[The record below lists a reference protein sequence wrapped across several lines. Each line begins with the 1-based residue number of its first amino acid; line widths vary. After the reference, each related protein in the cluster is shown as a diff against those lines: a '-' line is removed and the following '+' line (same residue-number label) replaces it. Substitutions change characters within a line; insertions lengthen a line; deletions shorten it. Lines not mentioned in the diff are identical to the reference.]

1 MNAPDPLKP
10 ATEAADGYG
19 ADRNWMVWAYAFEPG
34 RSSLPVPAEAL
45 RDRLAGMGR
54 DGTFLWLHF
63 VTSASS
69 ERWMRS
75 HLDLPESFY
84 EGLHG
89 ETASTRLEQQDLS
102 LVSVLHDVLF
112 GFAFDPADIS
122 TVILCITPHLVVS
135 ARLKPLRSVD
145 RLGAAVRAGHPFGS
159 SPELLS
165 HLLRDQAGVLGDFVR
180 RSTARVD
187 GIEDQL
193 LGDRISTSR
202 REMGALRRMLVRFQ
216 RLLAPEPAAMFR
228 LLNRPPGWIREED
241 LQELRN
247 AAEEFSAAVS
257 DSMALAERVKLLQ
270 EEVAAR
276 INENTGRTLF
286 FLTVVTVAALP
297 INLAAALF
305 GMNVGGI
312 PLAGHPHGFLMIV
325 AGLLAFTAALAWLF
339 TRRFPSGS
347 GQAPV

>member
-1 MNAPDPLKP
+1 MKAHKAVP
-10 ATEAADGYG
+10 ASEAAEGYG
-19 ADRNWMVWAYAFEPG
+19 ADRNGMVWAYAFEPG
-34 RSSLPVPAEAL
+34 LSSRPVPPEAL
-45 RDRLAGMGR
+45 RDSLAATVR
-54 DGTFLWLHF
+54 DGEFLWLHF

-69 ERWMRS
+69 ERWMRAN
-75 HLDLPESFY
+75 LDLPEGFY

-112 GFAFDPADIS
+112 GFAFDPSDIS

-145 RLGAAVRAGHPFGS
+145 RLRAAVRAGHPFGS
-159 SPELLS
+159 SAGLLS
-165 HLLRDQAGVLGDFVR
+165 HLLRDQAGVLADIVR

-193 LGDRISTSR
+193 LGDRITASR

-228 LLNRPPGWIREED
+228 LLNQPPGWIREED
-241 LQELRN
+241 IRDLRN
-247 AAEEFSAAVS
+247 SAEEFSAAVS
-257 DSMALAERVKLLQ
+257 DSMSLAERVKLLQ

-276 INENTGRTLF
+276 INEDTGRTLF
-286 FLTVVTVAALP
+286 FLTMVTVAALP

-312 PLAGHPHGFLMIV
+312 PLSSHPSGFWMIV
-325 AGLLAFTAALAWLF
+325 TGLLAFTAALAWIF
-339 TRRFPSGS
+339 TRRFRPSRG
-347 GQAPV
+347 A